1 MNIIIYV
8 HKIDNGS
15 LTGETRSASTIVE
28 ITRSTWFGPFG
39 PIPKLQF
46 KYTIVKIYLRYL
58 SQCNHDGISEKR
70 TRNPLNNIINT
81 NTREVR
87 ILASAKIL
95 VLNKKHCLYW

>member
-1 MNIIIYV
+1 MIII
-8 HKIDNGS
+8 ICTLDNGS
-15 LTGETRSASTIVE
+15 LPGEETRSASPYGRNHPQHMVWPVWPHTQA
-28 ITRSTWFGPFG
+28 T
-39 PIPKLQF
+39 F